1 MCIYIYISMSIIEK
15 VFKYEVTELPV
26 IKYEDEIWFKAVVV
40 ATILKYTNQRKAIH
54 DHVDPEDKRKL
65 SKSKRNKS
73 FRLKTD
79 PLILKEMCIYIS
91 MSIIEKVFKYEENE
105 ITVIKCR
112 DKIWFRG
119 KDIAKA
125 LGYEKTRNAILKH
138 VNDDDKSILEDLRR
152 GPQIRAPFKNEQGG
166 SIFINESGLYS
177 LIFGSKLESAKVFKR
192 WVTSEVLPSIRKTG
206 RYDYCMNHKYNNT
219 LTFKI
224 ENETDLHVK
233 VVSFLKKR
241 YPHSLFTVTLGEN
254 QDTAFKR
261 IDSFKKG
268 YLRGSPDL
276 IINNLHKHYTGFCI
290 EFKNPKGNGIL
301 SPDQSMMLRQYQNNG
316 FKILVSNDY
325 DQIIE
330 QIIEYFRDV
339 RIKCSYCPRR
349 FNSSQSLSNHIKSFH
364 KL

>member
-1 MCIYIYISMSIIEK
+1 
-15 VFKYEVTELPV
+15 
-26 IKYEDEIWFKAVVV
+26 
-40 ATILKYTNQRKAIH
+40 
-54 DHVDPEDKRKL
+54 
-65 SKSKRNKS
+65 
-73 FRLKTD
+73 
-79 PLILKEMCIYIS
+79 MCIYIS
-91 MSIIEKVFKYEENE
+91 MSIIEKVFHYEENE

-112 DKIWFRG
+112 DEIWF
-119 KDIAKA
+119 KA
-125 LGYEKTRNAILKH
+125 VVVATVLKYTNQRKAIRDHVDPEDKIKLSELMSKSKRNESFRLKTDPLK
-138 VNDDDKSILEDLRR
+138 
-152 GPQIRAPFKNEQGG
+152 GNEGN
-166 SIFINESGLYS
+166 SVYINESVLYS
-177 LIFGSKLESAKVFKR
+177 LILRSKLESAKEFKR
-192 WVTSEVLPSIRKTG
+192 WVTSQVLPSIRKTG

-276 IINNLHKHYTGFCI
+276 IINNLNKHYTGFCI
-290 EFKNPKGNGIL
+290 EFKSPKGNGVL
-301 SPDQSMMLRQYQNNG
+301 SPDQSKMLRQYESNN
-316 FKILVSNDY
+316 FKTLVSNDY

-339 RIKCSYCPRR
+339 GIKCLHCSRI
-349 FNSSQSLSNHIKSFH
+349 FNDSQSLGNHMKGFH
-364 KL
+364 KM

>member
-1 MCIYIYISMSIIEK
+1 MCIYIRYSMSIIEK
-15 VFKYEVTELPV
+15 VF
-26 IKYEDEIWFKAVVV
+26 
-40 ATILKYTNQRKAIH
+40 H
-54 DHVDPEDKRKL
+54 
-65 SKSKRNKS
+65 
-73 FRLKTD
+73 
-79 PLILKEMCIYIS
+79 
-91 MSIIEKVFKYEENE
+91 YEENE
-105 ITVIKCR
+105 ISVIKCR
-112 DKIWFRG
+112 GEIWFRG

-125 LGYEKTRNAILKH
+125 FGYEKTRNAILKH
-138 VNDDDKSILEDLRR
+138 VDDDDKSILEDIRR

-177 LIFGSKLESAKVFKR
+177 LNFGSRLESARSFKR
-192 WVTSEVLPSIRKTG
+192 WVTKDVLPSIQKTG
-206 RYDYCMNHKYNNT
+206 RYDYCLDHKYNNT

-224 ENETDLHVK
+224 ENEMDLHVK

-254 QDTAFKR
+254 QDTVFKR

-290 EFKNPKGNGIL
+290 EFKSPKRNGIL

-316 FKILVSNDY
+316 FKTLVSNDY
-325 DQIIE
+325 DHIIE

-349 FNSSQSLSNHIKSFH
+349 FISSQSLRNHIKDFH
-364 KL
+364 KM